1 MKELLKVLAPGD
13 PARQIASRLD
23 PKRIPAHIA
32 IIMDGNGRWARQRN
46 FPRVMGHKAGVASV
60 RTVVE
65 TCAQLGVEALTL
77 YAFSVENWKRPRHEV
92 ETLWRLLRFYL
103 RGELANLMRNDIQ
116 LVAIG
121 RLESLPS
128 FAQQELDS
136 VINKTS
142 GNRGMRLNLAINY
155 GGRTE
160 LVDAM
165 NAMLDNARLEGNL
178 DALEIT
184 EEAISEHLYTAGLK
198 DPDLLI
204 RTSGEMR
211 VSNFLLW
218 QIAYSELYVTD
229 TLWPDFSRT
238 DLLEAISEYQS
249 RDRRFGG
256 LTRTPAAPIETAQF
270 IFEEELQLPL
280 A

>member
-1 MKELLKVLAPGD
+1 
-13 PARQIASRLD
+13 
-23 PKRIPAHIA
+23 
-32 IIMDGNGRWARQRN
+32 
-46 FPRVMGHKAGVASV
+46 
-60 RTVVE
+60 
-65 TCAQLGVEALTL
+65 
-77 YAFSVENWKRPRHEV
+77 
-92 ETLWRLLRFYL
+92 LLRFYL

-128 FAQQELDS
+128 FAQQELEA
-136 VINKTS
+136 VIGKTS
-142 GNRGMRLNLAINY
+142 SNRGMRLNLAINY

-160 LVDAM
+160 LVDAV
-165 NAMLDNARLEGNL
+165 NAMLENARMEGNL

-184 EEAISEHLYTAGLK
+184 EESISEHLYTAGLK

-229 TLWPDFSRT
+229 TLWPDFSRK

-256 LTRTPAAPIETAQF
+256 LTRTPAPPLEASPF